1 MNKIGYNGWNLDNVR
16 INDFIILDN
25 KICILVVILVDY
37 VFFL

>member
-1 MNKIGYNGWNLDNVR
+1 MDKIGYNGWNLDNVC

-25 KICILVVILVDY
+25 KICILVVKLVDY